1 MAKLGRVSNSA
12 ASSPMPFAN
21 ALTTVAAPTE
31 ARMDT
36 ISNRADGTAGAPER
50 APDQTQDVLAIIE
63 EQTSQTLEL
72 LRRLVGLM
80 VAKEGGRDGPS
91 LEELI
96 ATVIAQQRQ
105 IGASLRQMQGDLTA
119 IANHLLV
126 NEAPPASPNGHGG
139 APLGH

>member
-1 MAKLGRVSNSA
+1 M
-12 ASSPMPFAN
+12 
-21 ALTTVAAPTE
+21 E

-36 ISNRADGTAGAPER
+36 LSNAADGTAGASER
-50 APDQTQDVLAIIE
+50 EPDETQEVLAILE
-63 EQTSQTLEL
+63 DQTSQTLEL
-72 LRRLVGLM
+72 LRKLVGLM

-96 ATVIAQQRQ
+96 ATIIAQQRQ
-105 IGASLRQMQGDLTA
+105 IGTCLRQMQRDITA

-126 NEAPPASPNGHGG
+126 NDAPPASPNGHGG